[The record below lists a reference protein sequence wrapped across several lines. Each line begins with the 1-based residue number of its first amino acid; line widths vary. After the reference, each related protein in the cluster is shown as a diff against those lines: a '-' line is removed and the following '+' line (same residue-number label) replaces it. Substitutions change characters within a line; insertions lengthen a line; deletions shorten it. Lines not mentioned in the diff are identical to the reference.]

1 MAGNRNSGRRHKPLA
16 LHKMHGTYRRHRH
29 DVSRKG
35 EPEPSGKMPAC
46 PGWLDADAAAEWERV
61 VVELE
66 QMGVVGALDYAVLVG
81 YCQSFSQF
89 KQAAEML
96 ARTGPLH
103 KPKEDGEIRR
113 NPVVFILK
121 DAREAMLKFARELGL
136 SPSSRVSV
144 SAAEN
149 DDDDDPLARL
159 LRKRGSLN

>member
-29 DVSRKG
+29 DVSCKG
-35 EPEPSGKMPAC
+35 EPGPSGKMPAC
-46 PGWLDADAAAEWERV
+46 PGWLDEDAHSEWNRV
-61 VVELE
+61 SGELE
-66 QMGVVGALDYAVLVG
+66 KMGIIGATDYAVMVG

-113 NPVVFILK
+113 NPVAFILK
-121 DAREAMLKFARELGL
+121 DSREAMLKFARELGL
-136 SPSSRVSV
+136 SPSSRMSVSV
-144 SAAEN
+144 AGSG
-149 DDDDDPLARL
+149 DDDDPLARL